1 MFSPIRGWWPQED
14 GKKICCYCSFPFPLF
29 VLLPLSLIHRHRCGK
44 FTADLGKWKPN
55 SLAKGREKKKKKEIA
70 ENHRVQW
77 AIIERVKP
85 GKLSTESCLWTPELN
100 PEVCKCESDLNGVY
114 RHWKPNYDINHC
126 QSPDYTV
133 GRP

>member
-55 SLAKGREKKKKKEIA
+55 SLAKGREKKKKRNRREPQGTMGH
-70 ENHRVQW
+70 HRESQTWKIKHRKLFMNSW
-77 AIIERVKP
+77 AQPWSLQMWIWFKWRVPTLETELWHQPLPKP
-85 GKLSTESCLWTPELN
+85 RLHSG
-100 PEVCKCESDLNGVY
+100 
-114 RHWKPNYDINHC
+114 
-126 QSPDYTV
+126 
-133 GRP
+133 